1 MDGNTR
7 INLFGEKTRKKEL
20 NLFRQKKPYLKTFVN
35 KTEFIFLQIWL
46 SMCQNEIKKKC
57 KPYRLKSK

>member
-35 KTEFIFLQIWL
+35 KTEFIFL
-46 SMCQNEIKKKC
+46 
-57 KPYRLKSK
+57 